1 MAVNDKPLRV
11 AIVGACA
18 AGKSS
23 LVSALRDEGY
33 EARHVAQEHSYVPNM
48 WQRISDPDILIYLDV
63 DLESIKQRRTTLD
76 FRREHLEEQNRRL
89 AHARANCSLY
99 LDTSDVA
106 LEEVRRQVLDYL
118 ANWRDKKQ
126 AA

>member
-1 MAVNDKPLRV
+1 LAVDNKPLRV

-23 LVSALRDEGY
+23 LVSALRDRGY
-33 EARHVAQEHSYVPNM
+33 KARHVAQEHSYVPNM
-48 WQRISDPDILIYLDV
+48 WQRISKPDILIYLDV
-63 DLESIKQRRTTLD
+63 DLETIKQRRPTLD

-99 LDTSDVA
+99 LDTSDLA
-106 LEEVRRQVLDYL
+106 LEEVRRQALDYL
-118 ANWRDKKQ
+118 ANWHDNKPT
-126 AA
+126 A